1 MNESTQFKYPPV
13 NMSGGGLTAAMSRA
27 LDAALTRMQYRIL
40 KRISPGEPGYMSGEV
55 YEGKIKIKVLLG
67 DHVFDQLRGKVVI
80 DFGCGEGD
88 DAIALA
94 RNCARRVIGIDIRE
108 AVLEQARERARREG
122 VDKVCQFCTNTDE
135 RVDAVVCIDSFEHF
149 SDPSTA
155 LMRMY
160 ELLRPGGAVFASFGP
175 TWYHPLGGHLF
186 SVFPWAHL
194 IFSEKALIRW
204 RSDLRSDGA
213 TRFSEVAGGLNQ
225 MTIARFEKLV
235 KQSPFAVDFLEIVP
249 IRRLRRF
256 HTRLTR
262 EFTTS
267 IVRCR
272 LNKQ

>member
-1 MNESTQFKYPPV
+1 MSETCTTTIGCHAGRES
-13 NMSGGGLTAAMSRA
+13 GLDR
-27 LDAALTRMQYRIL
+27 LQYRIL
-40 KRISPGEPGYMSGEV
+40 KRISPQEPGCLSGEV
-55 YEGKIKIKVLLG
+55 YKDKCKIKVLLG
-67 DHVFDQLRGKVVI
+67 EQVIEQLRGKVVI

-94 RNCARRVIGIDIRE
+94 KSGARHVIGIDISE
-108 AVLEQARERARREG
+108 ALLERARAKAQREG
-122 VDKVCQFCTNTDE
+122 VHQICHFCTNSRD
-135 RVDAVVCIDSFEHF
+135 RADAVVAIDSFEHF
-149 SDPSTA
+149 SDPFSA
-155 LMRMY
+155 LMKMY
-160 ELLRPGGAVFASFGP
+160 ELLRPEGALFASFGP

-235 KQSPFAVDFLEIVP
+235 RQSQFAVDFLETVP

-256 HTRLTR
+256 HCRLTR

-267 IVRCR
+267 IVRCKLTKR
-272 LNKQ
+272 